1 MNSAIAWRGII
12 IPKLGSLIVFRAKRG
27 FYFLY
32 DDIARCLDLQ
42 DPETMKFF
50 IENHTD
56 RFKAVSLNDGVND
69 YGFEG
74 LFMTIDGLAL
84 ILEISKHDNAK
95 ILQKHVLQPLKSIE
109 KIKHRRWV
117 K

>member
-50 IENHTD
+50 IENHTA
-56 RFKAVSLNDGVND
+56 RFKVVSYDGINDN
-69 YGFEG
+69 GFEG
-74 LFMTIDGLAL
+74 LFMTIDGLTL
-84 ILEISKHDNAK
+84 ILGISKHDNVEK
-95 ILQKHVLQPLKSIE
+95 LRKHLLQPLKRIE
-109 KIKHRRWV
+109 KIKRRRWV